1 MDILSRSPFALINT
15 SLVPFHI
22 ALLLLLLDIAMRSL
36 IDQHLK
42 HITLNRE
49 RVGSS
54 W

>member
-22 ALLLLLLDIAMRSL
+22 ALLLLLDIAMRSL